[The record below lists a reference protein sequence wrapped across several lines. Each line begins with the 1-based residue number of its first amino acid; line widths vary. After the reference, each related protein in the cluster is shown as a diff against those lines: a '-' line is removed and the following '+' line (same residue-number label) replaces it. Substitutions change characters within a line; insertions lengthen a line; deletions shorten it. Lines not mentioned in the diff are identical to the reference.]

1 MCENFSSFMTV
12 QRPLSFKLRKLLFA
26 AVLAAI
32 CFLVVFWATQQSKP
46 WVVPDEFKSLKNPLV
61 PSESNLSAARQL
73 YREDCAQ
80 CHGQTGKGDG
90 PEAWMHRPAPA
101 DLSDANRMARI
112 TDGEMFYQITEGRR
126 PMPAFKNRLT
136 EDQRWQLV
144 LLLRS
149 FTRPG
154 AMPGP

>member
-1 MCENFSSFMTV
+1 MTTS
-12 QRPLSFKLRKLLFA
+12 RPSHRTLPKLLFA

-32 CFLVVFWATQQSKP
+32 CFLVVSWVMQQSKP
-46 WVVPDEFKSLKNPLV
+46 WVVPEEYKSLKSPLV
-61 PSESNLSAARQL
+61 QSESNLNAARKL

-101 DLSDANRMARI
+101 DLSEANRMGHI

-149 FTRPG
+149 FSQPSS
-154 AMPGP
+154 PKN